1 MQKTGN
7 DDISCL
13 KYYIPNERMRKV
25 EKKSILFIK

>member
-7 DDISCL
+7 DDISYL

-25 EKKSILFIK
+25 EKNQFYL